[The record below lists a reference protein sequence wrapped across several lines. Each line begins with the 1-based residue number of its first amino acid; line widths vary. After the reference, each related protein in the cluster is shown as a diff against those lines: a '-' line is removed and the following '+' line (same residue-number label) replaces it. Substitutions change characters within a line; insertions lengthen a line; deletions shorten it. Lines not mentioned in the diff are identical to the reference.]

1 MRTFK
6 NGLIFDQESI
16 DLAPC
21 RLGKGLGCAF
31 TLKADKSGI
40 CVCPAHICEING
52 RNEVL
57 NRHRQGTNHPF
68 QHLAGEDG
76 IVTHDDVESV
86 QLNLWVEQH

>member
-6 NGLIFDQESI
+6 NGQIFDPESI

-21 RLGKGLGCAF
+21 RLGEGLGCAF

-40 CVCPAHICEING
+40 CVCPAYICAING
-52 RNEVL
+52 RNGVL
-57 NRHRQGTNHPF
+57 NRYEQKTNHPY

-76 IVTHDDVESV
+76 IVTHDDVESA
-86 QLNLWVEQH
+86 QLSLWTTQS